1 MRAHSR
7 RTALLAL
14 APFAILIVVLGAYP
28 AVQVVRMS
36 FSDVGV
42 RYGAFEWAF
51 AGFDNF
57 RELATDPVAGES
69 VRATLLF
76 TLGALP
82 LSLVIGTVIALAV
95 DRARWL
101 GGVART
107 ALLWPVVMT
116 PVVISVLWL
125 LLLSPTIG
133 AVNRVLDSLGLPEQG
148 WLGSGTGAML
158 SVIAVDV
165 WHWTPLVFLIVY
177 TALRNVD
184 GSVVEA
190 ARLDG
195 AGETRLV
202 WHVVLPMIAPAIAAA
217 AVIRLVMC
225 VKAFDEMYLLTKGG
239 PEHATTLVSLH
250 IRTLVFDDRA
260 LGTGAAFSLL
270 VVLSLAAGLGVV
282 RLAQRSRTVFIGR
295 REQA

>member
-1 MRAHSR
+1 IG
-7 RTALLAL
+7 ALTLTLVLGTRLAL
-14 APFAILIVVLGAYP
+14 AV
-28 AVQVVRMS
+28 
-36 FSDVGV
+36 
-42 RYGAFEWAF
+42 E
-51 AGFDNF
+51 
-57 RELATDPVAGES
+57 
-69 VRATLLF
+69 
-76 TLGALP
+76 
-82 LSLVIGTVIALAV
+82 
-95 DRARWL
+95 RARWL
-101 GGVART
+101 GRVART

-184 GSVVEA
+184 SSVVEA

-195 AGETRLV
+195 AGESRLI
-202 WHVVLPMIAPAIAAA
+202 WHVILPMIAPAIAAA

-225 VKAFDEMYLLTKGG
+225 VKAFDEMYLLTRGG
-239 PEHATTLVSLH
+239 PDNATTLVSLH
-250 IRTLVFDDRA
+250 IRTLVFDERA

-270 VVLSLAAGLGVV
+270 VVLTMAVVLGIV
-282 RLAQRSRTVFIGR
+282 RLLQRSRSRLIAR

>member
-1 MRAHSR
+1 MRARSF

-14 APFAILIVVLGAYP
+14 APFAFLLALLGVYP

-36 FSDVGV
+36 FSDVEV
-42 RYGAFEWAF
+42 RYGSFQWGF
-51 AGFDNF
+51 AGLENF
-57 RELATDPVAGES
+57 RALASDPLVGGSAQ
-69 VRATLLF
+69 ATLLF

-82 LSLVIGTVIALAV
+82 LSLIAGTVLALAV

-101 GGVART
+101 GGLART

-125 LLLSPTIG
+125 LMLSPTIG
-133 AVNRVLDSLGLPEQG
+133 AVNRALDTFGLPEQG
-148 WLGSGTGAML
+148 WLGSRTGAL
-158 SVIAVDV
+158 VSVVAVDV
-165 WHWTPLVFLIVY
+165 WHWTPLVFLVVY

-195 AGETRLV
+195 AGESRLT
-202 WHVVLPMIAPAIAAA
+202 WHVLLPMVAPAIAAA

-225 VKAFDEMYLLTKGG
+225 VKAFDEMYLLTRGG
-239 PEHATTLVSLH
+239 PDGATTLVSLY
-250 IRTLVFDDRA
+250 IRTLVFDERA
-260 LGTGAAFSLL
+260 LGSGAAFSLV
-270 VVLSLAAGLGVV
+270 VVLALALALVLV
-282 RLAQRSRTVFIGR
+282 RLLRRATTLIR
-295 REQA
+295 REAA

>member
-14 APFAILIVVLGAYP
+14 APFAILIAVLGAYP

-42 RYGAFEWAF
+42 RYGAFEWGF
-51 AGFDNF
+51 AGLDNF
-57 RELATDPVAGES
+57 RELATDPIAGES
-69 VRATLLF
+69 VRATLVF

-82 LSLVIGTVIALAV
+82 LTLVIGTILALAV

-101 GGVART
+101 GNIART

-133 AVNRVLDSLGLPEQG
+133 ALNRTLDSLGLPEQG

-184 GSVVEA
+184 SSVVEA

-217 AVIRLVMC
+217 AIIRLVMC
-225 VKAFDEMYLLTKGG
+225 VKAFDEMYLLTRGG
-239 PEHATTLVSLH
+239 PDNATTLVSLH
-250 IRTLVFDDRA
+250 IRTLVFDERA

-270 VVLSLAAGLGVV
+270 VVLSLVAALGIV
-282 RLAQRSRTVFIGR
+282 RLLQRTRGILLAGR
-295 REQA
+295 GQA

>member
-1 MRAHSR
+1 MRSHSR

-14 APFAILIVVLGAYP
+14 APFAILIAVLGAYP

-36 FSDVGV
+36 FSDVAV

-57 RELATDPVAGES
+57 ADLATDPIAGES
-69 VRATLLF
+69 VRATVLF
-76 TLGALP
+76 TFGALP
-82 LSLVIGTVIALAV
+82 LTLVLGTLLALAV
-95 DRARWL
+95 ERSRWL
-101 GGVART
+101 GGLART

-184 GSVVEA
+184 ASVVEA

-195 AGETRLV
+195 AGESRLI
-202 WHVVLPMIAPAIAAA
+202 WHVILPMVAPAIAAA

-225 VKAFDEMYLLTKGG
+225 VKAFDEMYLLTRGG
-239 PEHATTLVSLH
+239 PDSATTLVSLH
-250 IRTLVFDDRA
+250 IRTLVFDERA

-270 VVLSLAAGLGVV
+270 VVLTLAVALGVV
-282 RLAQRSRTVFIGR
+282 RALQHGR
-295 REQA
+295 RSFIARREHA

>member
-1 MRAHSR
+1 
-7 RTALLAL
+7 
-14 APFAILIVVLGAYP
+14 
-28 AVQVVRMS
+28 MS

-57 RELATDPVAGES
+57 RDLATDPIAGES
-69 VRATLLF
+69 IRATLLF

-82 LSLVIGTVIALAV
+82 LSLLIGTALALAV

-101 GGVART
+101 GALART

-133 AVNRVLDSLGLPEQG
+133 AINRTFDSFGLPEQG
-148 WLGSGTGAML
+148 WLGSGTGAMA

-184 GSVVEA
+184 DSVVEA

-225 VKAFDEMYLLTKGG
+225 VKAFDEMYLLTRGG
-239 PEHATTLVSLH
+239 PDGATTLVSLH
-250 IRTLVFDDRA
+250 IRTLVFDERA

-270 VVLSLAAGLGVV
+270 VVLALTAVLGIV
-282 RLAQRSRTVFIGR
+282 RLAQRSRIVLAAR
-295 REQA
+295 REHV